1 MSATRTVFLDVD
13 GTLVDHTQRLAPSV
27 VEAVQG
33 ARRNGHLVFVA
44 TGRSR
49 SEIPESVLDIGFD
62 GVISAAGGYLEYQ
75 GVLIA
80 EHTLPEADVEEI
92 AEFLGR
98 HNVEYNLQ
106 AFDAVFPSLGLTALI
121 ERAQAHNA
129 DVSDARAAAGASLP
143 GPGSGERIAKVTFY
157 GEHASTYATVRDG
170 LGDRFHVITG
180 TIPWLGEAGGEISL
194 PGINK
199 GAAITEMMAV
209 LSRPVSGVVAI
220 GDSVNDLE
228 MFDVAGVSIAMGN
241 ASPAIQAHAHEVTSS
256 VDNDGVWT
264 AFRRHGLI

>member
-170 LGDRFHVITG
+170 LWGVWWPLDKGGPVGSRF
-180 TIPWLGEAGGEISL
+180 
-194 PGINK
+194 
-199 GAAITEMMAV
+199 
-209 LSRPVSGVVAI
+209 
-220 GDSVNDLE
+220 
-228 MFDVAGVSIAMGN
+228 
-241 ASPAIQAHAHEVTSS
+241 EVHTR
-256 VDNDGVWT
+256 DGVRRVDPAAVRVDLT
-264 AFRRHGLI
+264 GLGVTRFRVPESK